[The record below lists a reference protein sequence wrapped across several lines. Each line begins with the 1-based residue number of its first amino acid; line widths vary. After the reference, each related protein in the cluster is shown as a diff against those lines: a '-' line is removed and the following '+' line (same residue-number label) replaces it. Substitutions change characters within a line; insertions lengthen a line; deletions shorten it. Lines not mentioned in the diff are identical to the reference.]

1 RRGRG
6 RARAAGRRPGEAA
19 GRGIT
24 DRRHASSFR
33 RRAPQP
39 TAIAAEGGTG
49 EAGREEGL
57 GGGGL
62 AGGATPG
69 DGRRREAR
77 RLREHATWL
86 RFVGWFSNSTT
97 GRGARPTATA
107 APSPRAAAGCRAGS
121 RPHRRRCLRG
131 PRDPLREGRRLPGR
145 PGRGRGRGGPGGL
158 PGRAEA
164 RDVGQRL
171 ALPVLRGGVV
181 LPGRAEALAARQGEA
196 RVRVLRG
203 EGELH
208 GLLRA
213 FVHHLLPELPLV
225 AHAVQLA
232 LMCCWEIWSSRST
245 EWSAFL
251 LTRSMMLL
259 PVLLRGQLPPGL
271 LDARG
276 EVL

>member
-49 EAGREEGL
+49 EEG
-57 GGGGL
+57 
-62 AGGATPG
+62 
-69 DGRRREAR
+69 GRRRKRSE
-77 RLREHATWL
+77 
-86 RFVGWFSNSTT
+86 NSTT